1 MLEII
6 NIEIERAG
14 QSVEDPR
21 EELGE
26 VSPGRHLC
34 SWGGEADHLPGGGDQ
49 VDHVADQH
57 NQDNVQGDTGEG
69 CLSPSLIYL

>member
-1 MLEII
+1 MLEIV

-14 QSVEDPR
+14 QSVEETR
-21 EELGE
+21 EKLGV

-34 SWGGEADHLPGGGDQ
+34 SWVGKADHLPGGGDQ

-57 NQDNVQGDTGEG
+57 NQDDVQRDAG
-69 CLSPSLIYL
+69 